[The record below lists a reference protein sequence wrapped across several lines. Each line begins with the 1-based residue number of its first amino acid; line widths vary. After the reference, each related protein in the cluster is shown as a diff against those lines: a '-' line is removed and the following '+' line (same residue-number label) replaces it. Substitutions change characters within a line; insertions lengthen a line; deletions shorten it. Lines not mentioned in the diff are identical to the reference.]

1 MVLEDAVQRSGEKL
15 LRRIREQSEPEI
27 RGFIGELLTAAA
39 KERAAA
45 LDDVRRHADADRE
58 QAVRDEAASVRAEA
72 QRAQE
77 AALAAARD
85 EAERELARQVG
96 AARAETERIRAEL
109 ASLEAALAA
118 APGPEQVLGRVG
130 DGLRRLE
137 QASSLTD
144 VLNALA
150 ETAAG
155 AARRAGVVVVEG
167 ERIRGWR
174 FVGFEPALPPARQVD
189 LALVDAGI
197 VGEAASAAAAR
208 SVVAGG
214 EAGGALPAFLT
225 LPSGAN
231 AVAVPVMVGGAVGA
245 IVYGDDGGGE
255 PAAGWRESIEILAR
269 HAGRCLEG
277 LTAVRMA
284 QLAHLEAVGGAPS
297 DGPRLPFE
305 NPNRRPA
312 GAALPARGGGPA

>member
-45 LDDVRRHADADRE
+45 LDDVRRHADVDRE
-58 QAVRDEAASVRAEA
+58 QAVRDEAAAVRAEA

-85 EAERELARQVG
+85 EAERELDRQVG
-96 AARAETERIRAEL
+96 AAQAETERTRAEL

-118 APGPEQVLGRVG
+118 APRPDQVLGRVV
-130 DGLRRLE
+130 DGMRRLD

-155 AARRAGVVVVEG
+155 AARRAGVVIVEG

-174 FVGFEPALPPARQVD
+174 FVGFEPALPSPRQVD
-189 LALVDAGI
+189 LALGDAGI
-197 VGEAASAAAAR
+197 VGEAAASAAAQSA
-208 SVVAGG
+208 VAGG
-214 EAGGALPAFLT
+214 EGGALPAFPT

-231 AVAVPVMVGGAVGA
+231 AVAVPVMVGGNVGA

-269 HAGRCLEG
+269 HAGHCLEG
-277 LTAVRMA
+277 LTAIRMA

-297 DGPRLPFE
+297 DGSRRSFE
-305 NPNRRPA
+305 NPDDRPVE
-312 GAALPARGGGPA
+312 ALTSGGGGPA